1 MSVLSAIFTLLFV
14 MDPLGNIPLF
24 ITVLKNVPP
33 ERRRKIVVRELFI
46 ALGILIFFL
55 FFGKLI
61 LDLMSIDQISL
72 SVAGGIV
79 LFLIALQMI
88 FPSKHNTFADSPAGE
103 PFIVPLAIPLV
114 VGPSV
119 MSMVLIMVSQSDKG
133 SIHWLGIIG
142 AAWLLNS
149 VVLLL
154 AFPISR
160 ILGERGMIAMERLMG
175 MLLTTISIQMLL
187 SGIGKLLKAN

>member
-1 MSVLSAIFTLLFV
+1 MSVLSAIFTLMFV

-33 ERRRKIVVRELFI
+33 ERRRKVVIRELLI
-46 ALGILIFFL
+46 ALGILVFFL
-55 FFGKLI
+55 FFGKFF

-88 FPSKHNTFADSPAGE
+88 FPSKHSSFAESPGGE
-103 PFIVPLAIPLV
+103 PFVVPLAIPLV

-119 MSMVLIMVSQSDKG
+119 MSMVLIMVSQSSKG
-133 SIHWLGIIG
+133 SLHWLGIIG
-142 AAWLLNS
+142 VAWLLNS
-149 VVLLL
+149 IVLLL

-160 ILGERGMIAMERLMG
+160 LLGERGMIAMERLMG